1 MNIMMNL
8 RTLKDMFHFYYEV
21 DMGNNKISVE
31 EIDLMACQANE
42 NIEELEQFLNEFIGY
57 IKEINE

>member
-1 MNIMMNL
+1 MMNL

-21 DMGNNKISVE
+21 DMDNNKISIE

-42 NIEELEQFLNEFIGY
+42 NIEELEQFFNDFIAY
-57 IKEINE
+57 IKEINA

>member
-21 DMGNNKISVE
+21 DMDNNKLSIE

-42 NIEELEQFLNEFIGY
+42 NIEELEEFFNDFIGY
-57 IKEINE
+57 IKEINA

>member
-1 MNIMMNL
+1 MNL